1 MNMKRL
7 LSFSTFLLLSF
18 LVDAQSP
25 TFSEHIAPIIYNH
38 CTKCHR
44 DGEIGPFPLS
54 NYSQVSA
61 RGEMIKHVTSINYM
75 PPWQPDPGYKR
86 YQRENYLSDAQK
98 QQIVA
103 WVDAGMPQGNPSFE
117 PPLPV
122 FPTGSQVGV
131 PDLTVSF
138 AKKHVHP
145 GNNIDEYRYFA
156 IPTGLTQD
164 KKIKSIEFRPGNT
177 KLVHHTLIWED
188 TTGQTAAFD
197 AATPEYGYGENQ
209 GTGANLNQPQLPGY
223 VPGCAPPIYSNG
235 IFQTLHAGS
244 DLKLQ
249 VHYAPSSVDETD
261 SSSINIFF
269 ENGQSDRPLQSTI
282 MLPFG
287 NVLVNGPFIIPANTT
302 REFHGRISIP
312 YDISLYSISP
322 HCHKLGTHWKVYA
335 VKPSGDTLPLINIKK
350 WDFNWQ
356 GDYQF
361 RQLIKVPAGSVIHAF
376 AGYDNTT
383 NNVNNPHSP
392 PQSITWGQGTAEEM
406 FYLPITYLQYQ
417 AGDENIVFETDSI
430 VTGNAIKLRGM
441 ADKLY
446 PVFPVP
452 SQDELT
458 IGYTLA
464 NSGKVSINL
473 ISIDGKKVEAIENES
488 YHLPGYHTRRVPVS
502 KLSPGIYFL
511 EMIKGQ
517 DRQTQKVVIGK

>member
-1 MNMKRL
+1 MKRL
-7 LSFSTFLLLSF
+7 FTFSFFLLFTFLLK
-18 LVDAQSP
+18 AQSV

-44 DGEIGPFPLS
+44 PGEIGPFSLT
-54 NYSQVSA
+54 NYDQVAA

-75 PPWQPDPGYKR
+75 PPWQPDPSYKR

-103 WVDAGMPQGNPSFE
+103 WVDAGMPQGNPALE
-117 PPLPV
+117 PALPV

-145 GNNIDEYRYFA
+145 GNNVDEYRYFA

-164 KKIKSIEFRPGNT
+164 KKIKSIELRPGNT
-177 KLVHHTLIWED
+177 KLVHHVLIWED

-209 GTGANLNQPQLPGY
+209 GAGADLNQPQFPGY
-223 VPGCAPPIYSNG
+223 VPGSSPPIYSHG
-235 IFQTLHAGS
+235 IVQTLHAGS

-249 VHYAPSSVDETD
+249 VHYAPTTTEETD

-269 ENGQSDRPLQSTI
+269 ENGQSDRPLQSAI

-287 NVLVNGPFIIPANTT
+287 NVLVNGPFIIPANAT
-302 REFHGRISIP
+302 REFHGRISFP
-312 YDISLYSISP
+312 FDVSLYSVSP
-322 HCHKLGTHWKVYA
+322 HCHKLGTHWKVFA
-335 VKPSGDTLPLINIKK
+335 VKPNGDTLNLINIKK

-383 NNVNNPHSP
+383 NNVNNPHDP

-406 FYLPITYLQYQ
+406 YYLPITYLKYQ
-417 AGDENIVFETDSI
+417 PGDEDIVFETDS
-430 VTGNAIKLRGM
+430 VTTGNSLKLTGM
-441 ADKLY
+441 SDKLY

-452 SQDELT
+452 SQDEMT

-464 NSGKVSINL
+464 QSGKVSVQLLSTN
-473 ISIDGKKVEAIENES
+473 GKKVLSIENDS
-488 YHLPGYHTRRVPVS
+488 FHLPGYHTRRIPVS
-502 KLSPGIYFL
+502 KLSPGIYLL
-511 EMIKGQ
+511 EMTKGK
-517 DRQTQKVVIGK
+517 DRQTQKVVVGR